1 MSQKSKS
8 KFPLCLLIG
17 LLFLVLTIS
26 GCKTNN
32 DVQAH
37 PSGSLLSYNGCKQFQ
52 GSNQLNRSTA
62 ARESDCLEYHY
73 DGQNKLILKHINA
86 GFNCC
91 PGEIVANIEFNGN
104 RITITESEKEQG
116 CRCLCLF
123 DLDLEVINL
132 HPGTYTIRIVEP
144 YVQGNNQ
151 VLECTVNLS
160 AAASGTYC
168 LERNYYPWA
177 L

>member
-8 KFPLCLLIG
+8 KSPLCLLVG
-17 LLFLVLTIS
+17 LLSLVLTIS

-32 DVQAH
+32 HAQAD
-37 PSGSLLSYNGCKQFQ
+37 PSGSLLGYNGCKQFQ
-52 GSNQLNRSTA
+52 DNNQLSRSTA
-62 ARESDCLEYHY
+62 ARESDCLEYLY
-73 DGQNKLILKHINA
+73 DGRSTLVLKHINA

-104 RITITESEKEQG
+104 RITITENEREQG

-132 HPGTYTIRIVEP
+132 HPGTYTIRVVEP

-151 VLECTVNLS
+151 VLEFTVNLN

-177 L
+177 P